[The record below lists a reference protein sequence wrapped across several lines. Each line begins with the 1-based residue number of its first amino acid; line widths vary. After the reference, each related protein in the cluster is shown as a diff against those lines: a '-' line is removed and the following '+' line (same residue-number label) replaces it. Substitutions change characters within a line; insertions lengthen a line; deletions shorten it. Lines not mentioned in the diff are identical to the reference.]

1 MDKISFDN
9 LAQSSLLSLV
19 LDNVDVGV
27 MVYSAAGD
35 ILFVN
40 TTMINWRNIPRQEYL
55 KMNVHDFRDVLDVCV
70 FDLAVQE
77 KRRVSRLQYYQ
88 DFRKTGGPT
97 RVRVVTATPIFDSF
111 GGVEYVVVMLQDVED
126 FEARHA
132 ALLAQ
137 HQIMPKAPILPR
149 EEKVSIVAKSPE
161 IRQLIS
167 VLGNIAPLDSTVL
180 LYGESGSGKEVF
192 THYIHEHSSRAD
204 KPLIT
209 ANCAAFP
216 ENLIEAE
223 LFGYEKGSFTGANRE
238 GKAGL
243 VEAADGGTLFL
254 DEINSL
260 PLSVQGKVLRMIEE
274 KSVQR
279 IGAVRAKPVDFRLI
293 AATNRDLRAMVQKG
307 TFREDLYYRLHVI
320 PITIPPVRSRKD
332 DIVPLCL
339 HFLEYF
345 CKKYD
350 LKKSFSDR
358 VLEEVQ
364 QYDWPGNVREIRNFV
379 ERMVVMTPPAAVM
392 ISSIPSGMLND
403 EGTDTERG
411 EVEPL
416 AGTGPPLPGARSA
429 AALDRKKIL
438 AALAACGG
446 NRGKTAEYLGISRRY
461 LQYKIREYHISPRCR
476 YDQEL

>member
-1 MDKISFDN
+1 MDRISFDD
-9 LAQSSLLSLV
+9 LAQSSLLSLI

-35 ILFVN
+35 VLFVN

-55 KMNVHDFRDVLDVCV
+55 KMNVRDFRDVLDVCV

-97 RVRVVTATPIFDSF
+97 RVRVVTATPIFDSV
-111 GGVEYVVVMLQDVED
+111 GGVECVVVMLQDVED
-126 FEARHA
+126 FEARRA

-137 HQIMPKAPILPR
+137 HQIMPKAPIRPR
-149 EEKVSIVAKSPE
+149 EEKVSIVAKSLE

-204 KPLIT
+204 KPLV
-209 ANCAAFP
+209 AVNCAAFP

-238 GKAGL
+238 GKVGL

-293 AATNRDLRAMVQKG
+293 AATNRDLRAMVQEG

-403 EGTDTERG
+403 ALADTERG
-411 EVEPL
+411 AEE
-416 AGTGPPLPGARSA
+416 PLPGTVQPLPGTRNA
-429 AALDRKKIL
+429 AALDRETIL

-476 YDQEL
+476 YET

>member
-1 MDKISFDN
+1 MDKLLSFDDP
-9 LAQSSLLSLV
+9 ARSSLLSLI

-55 KMNVHDFRDVLDVCV
+55 KMNVNDFRDVLDVCV
-70 FDLAVQE
+70 FDLALQE
-77 KRRVSRLQYYQ
+77 KKRVSRLQYYQ

-111 GGVEYVVVMLQDVED
+111 GGVECVVVMLQDVED
-126 FEARHA
+126 FENRRT
-132 ALLAQ
+132 ALLAS
-137 HQIMPKAPILPR
+137 HRIMPKAPIPPR
-149 EEKVSIVAKSPE
+149 EEKIGIVAKSPE
-161 IRQLIS
+161 ICSLLS

-192 THYIHEHSSRAD
+192 ANYIHEHSSRAG

-209 ANCAAFP
+209 VNCAAFP

-223 LFGYEKGSFTGANRE
+223 LFGYEKGSFTGASRD
-238 GKAGL
+238 GKIGL

-254 DEINSL
+254 DEVNSL

-274 KSVQR
+274 KSILRV
-279 IGAVRAKPVDFRLI
+279 GAVQPKTVDFRLI
-293 AATNRDLRAMVQKG
+293 AATNRDLHAMVQQG
-307 TFREDLYYRLHVI
+307 AFREDLYYRLHVI
-320 PITIPPVRSRKD
+320 PLTIPPVRSRRE

-358 VLEEVQ
+358 VLDEVQ

-379 ERMVVMTPPAAVM
+379 ERMVVMTPPGT
-392 ISSIPSGMLND
+392 IEIENIPSGMLLP
-403 EGTDTERG
+403 DTRAAG
-411 EVEPL
+411 QEPAPVPS
-416 AGTGPPLPGARSA
+416 AGSSTLSRET
-429 AALDRKKIL
+429 IL

-446 NRGKTAEYLGISRRY
+446 HRGRAAEYLGISRRY
-461 LQYKIREYHISPRCR
+461 LQYKIREYHISSRCR
-476 YDQEL
+476 YDQGS

>member
-1 MDKISFDN
+1 MDKAISFKDP
-9 LAQSSLLSLV
+9 AQSALLSLV

-77 KRRVSRLQYYQ
+77 KKHVSRLQYYQ

-111 GGVEYVVVMLQDVED
+111 GGVECVVVMLQDVED
-126 FEARHA
+126 FENQRT
-132 ALLAQ
+132 ALLAS

-149 EEKVSIVAKSPE
+149 KEKISIVAKSPE
-161 IRQLIS
+161 ICRLLS

-192 THYIHEHSSRAD
+192 ANYIHEQSSRAD
-204 KPLIT
+204 KQLVT
-209 ANCAAFP
+209 VNCAAFP

-223 LFGYEKGSFTGANRE
+223 LFGYEKGSFTGASRE
-238 GKAGL
+238 GKIGL

-274 KSVQR
+274 KSILRV
-279 IGAVRAKPVDFRLI
+279 GSVRPKKVDFRLI
-293 AATNRDLRAMVQKG
+293 AATNRDLREMVRQG
-307 TFREDLYYRLHVI
+307 SFREDLYYRLQVV
-320 PITIPPVRSRKD
+320 PVTIPPVRDRRE

-339 HFLEYF
+339 HFLSYF

-364 QYDWPGNVREIRNFV
+364 RYDWPGNVREIRNFV
-379 ERMVVMTPPAAVM
+379 ERMVVMTPPGT
-392 ISSIPSGMLND
+392 IEIENIPSGMLLS
-403 EGTDTERG
+403 DTRAAGQEAASAPPADTS
-411 EVEPL
+411 PL
-416 AGTGPPLPGARSA
+416 SRET
-429 AALDRKKIL
+429 IL
-438 AALAACGG
+438 AALAACG
-446 NRGKTAEYLGISRRY
+446 NHRGKTAEYLGISRRY

-476 YDQEL
+476 YENGS